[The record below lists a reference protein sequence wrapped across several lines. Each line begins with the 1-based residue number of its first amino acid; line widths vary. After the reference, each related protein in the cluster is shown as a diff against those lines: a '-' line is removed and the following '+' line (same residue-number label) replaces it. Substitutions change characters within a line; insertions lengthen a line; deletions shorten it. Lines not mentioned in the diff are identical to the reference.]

1 MPSDTFKKLT
11 LGSVMTGPVPGVVWE
26 NQPKQNISFE
36 PEEPKKVVSR
46 ASLRSDYKNQ
56 SRSQTNV
63 WLIVWEPFYSNGVIN
78 IPFRTVWSKL
88 IREGKNTNENA
99 LLYRGVD
106 VTALSAA
113 EWNLFESNKMV
124 GVLPISVGRY
134 IVLDRFEVNK
144 PVIYVEKVAKNGKY
158 IDVITSGFPNF
169 NMTLKVVVFGS
180 VHIKVMQFFNIVR
193 NLISEGKPG
202 RLVMYDVLNQIFATE
217 DDIIST
223 LQYNNTPYYTLIP
236 KNITMSR
243 DASENTFVNINITG
257 TIAEIANER
266 VI

>member
-1 MPSDTFKKLT
+1 MPSNTFNKLT
-11 LGSVMTGPVPGVVWE
+11 SGSIMTGPVPGVVWE
-26 NQPKQNISFE
+26 NQPRRNISFD

-46 ASLRSDYKNQ
+46 ASLRGEYK
-56 SRSQTNV
+56 SRARSQTNV

-78 IPFRTVWSKL
+78 IPFRKVWAKL
-88 IREGKNTNENA
+88 IKEGKNTNENA

-106 VTALSAA
+106 VTSLSAA
-113 EWNLFESNKMV
+113 EWNLFENNKMV
-124 GVLPISVGRY
+124 GVLPISAGRY

-169 NMTLKVVVFGS
+169 NMSLKVVVFGS